1 MGARPCPEEGRL
13 LDRAVPSRS
22 AWSDCRQRGTARARN
37 KRACCTSSSERASA
51 VARKR
56 ATRASHLSKWGSR
69 ASTWEHGLAPKKGG
83 FSLVQCPSVVHGA
96 IAASTARRAHAAS
109 ACAAPPPQREPAQWR
124 ASALHAQATSRSE
137 GQGWHVKAR
146 QCIEEGRLL
155 ARAVSFFRAWSI
167 CRQHGAARARSKRK
181 CCASSLERA
190 SAVARKRATRA
201 SHLAT

>member
-1 MGARPCPEEGRL
+1 MPLCASPL
-13 LDRAVPSRS
+13 LSGTRGLLARAVPFRGACSE
-22 AWSDCRQRGTARARN
+22 SDQRGTARARN

-109 ACAAPPPQREPAQWR
+109 ACAAPPPQRKPAQWR
-124 ASALHAQATSRSE
+124 ASALHAQATLRS
-137 GQGWHVKAR
+137 QDQDWHMGAR
-146 QCIEEGRLL
+146 PCPEEGRLL
-155 ARAVSFFRAWSI
+155 DRAVPSRSAWSD
-167 CRQHGAARARSKRK
+167 CRQRGAASARN
-181 CCASSLERA
+181 
-190 SAVARKRATRA
+190 KRA
-201 SHLAT
+201 